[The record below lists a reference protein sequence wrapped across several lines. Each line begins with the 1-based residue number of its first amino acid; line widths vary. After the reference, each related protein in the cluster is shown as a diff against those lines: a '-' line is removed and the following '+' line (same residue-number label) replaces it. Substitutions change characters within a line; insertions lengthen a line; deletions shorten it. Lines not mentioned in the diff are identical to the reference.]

1 VPPGRLGV
9 RIFALV
15 ANGLADSKEKG
26 IYRNIFTLTRIW
38 RVTIQNLLIAAL
50 QNLRKLLSAVKR
62 KPKRANCMEF
72 LPVCSA
78 ISENFLALAAVSISI
93 FRIISDL
100 SSFLMSDGVKI
111 EKMVLVSDRWATAP
125 KSNWYYRQFLIR
137 SHRTRQEEKERENEK

>member
-15 ANGLADSKEKG
+15 ANGLADSKEKE

-72 LPVCSA
+72 LCMFGDFGELIGFGGCFNKYFSD
-78 ISENFLALAAVSISI
+78 NFRSQQ
-93 FRIISDL
+93 L
-100 SSFLMSDGVKI
+100 S
-111 EKMVLVSDRWATAP
+111 
-125 KSNWYYRQFLIR
+125 
-137 SHRTRQEEKERENEK
+137 NE